1 MAKKKSTPTIELL
14 KELLGRRVVS
24 YHPIYAKAFGSV
36 QAAIFLSQGFFWQ
49 FEAEH
54 ITFKTI
60 DGKAFFDKTVAQWH
74 EATGLTEEQQKT
86 ARKTLIQ
93 HGVVREKKAGSPA
106 KLYYFVDLESLV
118 AVLNRYKETGK
129 CLSVD
134 NRHKKRE
141 LTRTSDGKFR
151 QLEAVNNGDINKEE
165 INGDKEETKRES
177 KKLAT
182 LDTPPTPSKKSEP
195 LEEETLSSKNIQAAA
210 AQNRQVADAAAAA
223 AEVSKWAQVEQ
234 QTVISWYELARRKFT
249 LNDFELLTIKFCGFY
264 ANHSDTG
271 KRQRF
276 LFDPVLFFRNQ
287 FVSWLSTENR
297 LAPNN
302 HPAPA
307 ATSAIHSK
315 TPRY

>member
-1 MAKKKSTPTIELL
+1 MKDLKKSTTTISENA
-14 KELLGRRVVS
+14 RRALDITRDEYAFCSYIHYRCADSRQKVRGMCCDTKDDIAAFVGVS
-24 YHPIYAKAFGSV
+24 RRGLYKFIDRMEAKGL
-36 QAAIFLSQGFFWQ
+36 I
-49 FEAEH
+49 
-54 ITFKTI
+54 
-60 DGKAFFDKTVAQWH
+60 VADA
-74 EATGLTEEQQKT
+74 ATGFLHTTENWVIVENDENKVH
-86 ARKTLIQ
+86 KN
-93 HGVVREKKAGSPA
+93 EKKQREQSSQNVRT
-106 KLYYFVDLESLV
+106 KFTES
-118 AVLNRYKETGK
+118 
-129 CLSVD
+129 
-134 NRHKKRE
+134 
-141 LTRTSDGKFR
+141 
-151 QLEAVNNGDINKEE
+151 VNKVPRNIEVKEE
-165 INGDKEETKRES
+165 KKEKGES
-177 KKLAT
+177 GEQRLAT